1 MIELKQYYLV
11 KFRNGNFGIVLT
23 DVPEDNHP
31 HAIMTGD
38 NSWIIV
44 TDDKSWLDSTNYTDN
59 LLIEPSSI
67 EGYKNDLTIDEYD
80 IMAIYDNPFYI
91 GNTLSFNPKYRELL
105 WERKP
110 KRKMTL
116 NQIQKELG
124 YEIEIVEE

>member
-1 MIELKQYYLV
+1 MIELKQYYLI

-23 DVPEDNHP
+23 DVIQDNQ
-31 HAIMTGD
+31 
-38 NSWIIV
+38 SYVIV
-44 TDDKSWLDSTNYTDN
+44 TDDESWLDSTNYTDN

-67 EGYKNDLTIDEYD
+67 EGYRGDPTVDEYD
-80 IMAIYDNPFYI
+80 IMAVYSNPYYI
-91 GNTLSFNPKYRELL
+91 GNTFSFKPQYRPLL

-124 YEIEIVEE
+124 YEIKIVEE